1 MAGFQGGV
9 FIHEIHAGGVAEKTG
24 VLHQGDLVTKVTMVM
39 VMMCKEDKRSRD
51 PHHRNLDDGDND
63 DDDGAQRTGV
73 T

>member
-1 MAGFQGGV
+1 MARFQGGV

-39 VMMCKEDKRSRD
+39 VFMYKEDMTRD
-51 PHHRNLDDGDND
+51 PHHRNLDDGNID